1 VTLTDAQLAHAL
13 AEEAGKRLLEARET
27 LRTMD
32 ADTWLAKDVG
42 DAVAQQYL
50 NEALSE
56 HRPNDA
62 ILSEEALDD
71 DRRLTAE
78 RVWIIDPLDGTQEFS
93 EFERNDWAVHVALW
107 ERRDEAGNPSD
118 EGRLVAGAVALPG
131 FGITLSTDQPPA
143 TPERKDRNPVIVVSR
158 NRVTREVIAV
168 A

>member
-1 VTLTDAQLAHAL
+1 MTLTDAQLAHAL

-78 RVWIIDPLDGTQEFS
+78 RVDHRSTRRHAGVQRIRTQRLGRTRRAVGTS
-93 EFERNDWAVHVALW
+93 
-107 ERRDEAGNPSD
+107 
-118 EGRLVAGAVALPG
+118 
-131 FGITLSTDQPPA
+131 
-143 TPERKDRNPVIVVSR
+143 
-158 NRVTREVIAV
+158 
-168 A
+168 

>member
-1 VTLTDAQLAHAL
+1 MTLTDAQLAHAL

-62 ILSEEALDD
+62 IL
-71 DRRLTAE
+71 
-78 RVWIIDPLDGTQEFS
+78 
-93 EFERNDWAVHVALW
+93 
-107 ERRDEAGNPSD
+107 
-118 EGRLVAGAVALPG
+118 
-131 FGITLSTDQPPA
+131 LSL
-143 TPERKDRNPVIVVSR
+143 IH
-158 NRVTREVIAV
+158 I
-168 A
+168 